1 MKFRHD
7 DAAAFMIRRPR
18 EGAWIEIM
26 LTSIQVLDPDVAPA
40 RGRGLKYR
48 SDGRQYQ
55 EGARR
60 PREGAWIEIGPVP
73 ADRTSV
79 PVAPAW
85 GRGLKLAVPAEAEQK
100 MESPPRGGVD

>member
-1 MKFRHD
+1 MEIPEGYHAD
-7 DAAAFMIRRPR
+7 GRPR
-18 EGAWIEIM
+18 MGAWIEIM

-100 MESPPRGGVD
+100 MESPP